1 MDYSHVEPSTAG
13 DTGGEAFDGATVPT
27 TVLLRSP
34 VSGGAVASLPLS
46 HWFEYGLNTIV
57 AQGGAGM
64 EGSNVCVTQ
73 PPSSPGRPSFGA
85 SVMPSAPP
93 VDTTLCESAVEGVKD
108 EGEVV
113 FGDFNALG
121 VEDLKV
127 AVGGNA
133 DDDAAAPL
141 RSCCSFLDLPAEG
154 MVVGDMPL
162 SW

>member
-1 MDYSHVEPSTAG
+1 
-13 DTGGEAFDGATVPT
+13 
-27 TVLLRSP
+27 
-34 VSGGAVASLPLS
+34 
-46 HWFEYGLNTIV
+46 
-57 AQGGAGM
+57 
-64 EGSNVCVTQ
+64 
-73 PPSSPGRPSFGA
+73 
-85 SVMPSAPP
+85 MPSAPP
-93 VDTTLCESAVEGVKD
+93 AESTLCESAVTGVKD
-108 EGEVV
+108 EGEAV

-127 AVGGNA
+127 AVGGDGDD